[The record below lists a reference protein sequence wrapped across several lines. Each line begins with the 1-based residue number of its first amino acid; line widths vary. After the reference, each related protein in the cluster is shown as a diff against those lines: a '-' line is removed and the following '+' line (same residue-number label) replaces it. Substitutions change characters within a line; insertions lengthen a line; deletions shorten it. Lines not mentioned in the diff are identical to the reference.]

1 VWAYLVYSILLIF
14 LVIIL
19 YKFQEKKIQKKQ
31 EQRIIAERKKHEEEQ
46 KNLAYQH
53 QLALEKAEKELIQ
66 LKNEKL
72 ESEISFKN
80 AELASTAMNLVQKKE
95 FLLKIKDE
103 LNKINKSG
111 RESIESADLKKLLKE
126 LSEEK
131 NLNDEWEHFSM
142 HFNKVHSDFLLKL
155 KAQFP
160 DLTANELKLC
170 AYLRMNLSS
179 KEIAQLMSISTR
191 GVEIGRYRL
200 RKKLQIPSDINLFR
214 FLLDIEG
221 SNDANSNE
229 EEMNEKK

>member
-1 VWAYLVYSILLIF
+1 ML
-14 LVIIL
+14 
-19 YKFQEKKIQKKQ
+19 E
-31 EQRIIAERKKHEEEQ
+31 ERKKYEEEQ
-46 KNLAYQH
+46 RNLAYQH

-72 ESEISFKN
+72 ESEINFKN

-103 LNKINKSG
+103 LSKINKSG
-111 RESIESADLKKLLKE
+111 KEQIELSELKKILKE

-131 NLNDEWEHFSM
+131 NLNDEWEQFSV
-142 HFNKVHSDFLLKL
+142 HFNQVHSNFLLKL
-155 KAQFP
+155 KSLYP

-200 RKKLQIPSDINLFR
+200 RKKLQIPSDTNLFR
-214 FLLDIEG
+214 FLLDIEE
-221 SNDANSNE
+221 SNSDSDNASSG
-229 EEMNEKK
+229 NEKND